1 MRHWTKGS
9 GIRGLLTVLSIIAVT
24 APAWS
29 TGQDEAPSS
38 AGGAVLEQT
47 DLLMYVLGDAPTDME
62 EVLEE
67 LNTLTQR
74 DLNAT
79 IDIRFIPWGDVATR
93 YPLLLSSGEDF
104 DMIFSASWRN
114 YTLEANK
121 GSFLALDD
129 LLPVHAPRLWQHMP
143 EQAWRE
149 ASVDGT
155 IYMVPN
161 NDPSFNVHGFTY
173 REDLRKKYGVPEPE
187 RFEDMAAYFDAI
199 LENEPGMIPFNE
211 GNQSL
216 SSISYYLETRN
227 ELRLSPF
234 VGSVEYD
241 VNNPTPEGLESRWFS
256 DVYREHYR
264 LAKEWADAGYWS
276 SDVLSNNINAQ
287 EAFEQGT
294 SGSDIINL
302 VGFNALYREMLEAH
316 PDWELGWLDFTEG
329 TAKAQNAG
337 YTGDGMS
344 LNWAT
349 ENPARSL
356 MLLEKLHLDEEY
368 AMLTYYGIEGEH
380 YVMEDDTVSLPPG
393 VEDTGFPWDSF
404 GWAWN
409 EAQFVVPSA
418 NDWPE
423 LADRLAEYEN
433 RQYFHP
439 LPGFTV
445 DQSDIAAELAAIQ
458 QVEQQYGYP
467 LNWGA
472 VDDVDEAEALLFE
485 KLREAG
491 IERVIEVQRQQ
502 LAEWQQQNQ

>member
-1 MRHWTKGS
+1 
-9 GIRGLLTVLSIIAVT
+9 
-24 APAWS
+24 
-29 TGQDEAPSS
+29 
-38 AGGAVLEQT
+38 
-47 DLLMYVLGDAPTDME
+47 
-62 EVLEE
+62 
-67 LNTLTQR
+67 
-74 DLNAT
+74 
-79 IDIRFIPWGDVATR
+79 
-93 YPLLLSSGEDF
+93 
-104 DMIFSASWRN
+104 
-114 YTLEANK
+114 
-121 GSFLALDD
+121 
-129 LLPVHAPRLWQHMP
+129 
-143 EQAWRE
+143 
-149 ASVDGT
+149 
-155 IYMVPN
+155 MVPN
-161 NDPSFNVHGFTY
+161 NDPSFNVHGFLY

-216 SSISYYLETRN
+216 PSVSYYLETRN

-380 YVMEDDTVSLPPG
+380 YVMEDGTVSLPAG

-409 EAQFVVPSA
+409 ETQFVMPSA

-467 LNWGA
+467 LNWGV

-491 IERVIEVQRQQ
+491 IERVLEVQRQQ